1 MDFKSL
7 PVWQHRKEILDGL
20 AGHQVIV
27 VESPTGSGKTT
38 QLPLILKEAGYADAL
53 SIGITQPRRIAT
65 LSVCD
70 FIKRQ
75 LGDQEGSYVG
85 YKMRFSDTTTP
96 STRVKIMTDGILL
109 QELKADPL
117 LKSYSVIVVDEAHER
132 SLNIDFILGLLKG
145 VLSQRE
151 DFKVIISS
159 ATINTKAFSHFF
171 DDCPVVSI
179 QSQVYP
185 VKIFYQPVNPFDT
198 EKMNE
203 TIWKIVKS
211 RKGKGDI
218 LIFQPGEF
226 DITRTVSNL
235 LAHDPNED
243 LVIYPLY
250 ARLSKEQQ
258 EAVFTPTPPG
268 KTKVVVATNIAE
280 TSITIDGITTV
291 IDSGIAKINFYNQKN
306 FTSALEPLPVSK
318 SSAEQRKGR
327 AGRTRAGVCYRLYGE
342 KDFESRFSFTTEE
355 ILRTD
360 LSEVVLRM
368 SDLGIYDYEHFPF
381 ITRPKNSAIQSA
393 EATLRFIGAIDET
406 RHLTRVGELMCK
418 FPLLPRHSR
427 VIVES
432 LLRYPDVLEQV
443 LVAVAFL
450 SSKTPFLFPADEEEQ
465 ARAAQRSFSDARYG
479 DFVTFL
485 HVYERYLKAGD
496 TLEKKQA
503 FCHQYYLDYQC
514 MQEIVHVTEQLGDI
528 CGEIGFPLSHSGT
541 PKEYLICIASGLSQY
556 ICIKSERNVYQ
567 SLTAGQIF
575 IHPGSAYFRIL
586 PKFIIAGEIV
596 ETSRMY
602 ARSVSPLEESWLDEI
617 QPGLAKRLTD
627 MVRGRKDDDA
637 YYQDGTRKAHMPVE
651 GDYRKGNDVMTIY
664 RHKFETVHT
673 SGKKGMQLVVIPAG
687 ELSYLAQQHKKATKR
702 AKNFPATL
710 QVGAYYVEYPS
721 KFYTLLDL
729 DGKIPLHPIIYD
741 NVPKG
746 AFTIDQAEEL
756 ANKLDCLL
764 QFVKSHKD
772 RRVLCFIQ
780 LEGSGDSFRFTQSR
794 DFGEALD
801 TSLFSLGDLID
812 RLTEKGDD
820 TTIRIA
826 KKARQRLLKLAD

>member
-1 MDFKSL
+1 
-7 PVWQHRKEILDGL
+7 
-20 AGHQVIV
+20 
-27 VESPTGSGKTT
+27 
-38 QLPLILKEAGYADAL
+38 
-53 SIGITQPRRIAT
+53 
-65 LSVCD
+65 
-70 FIKRQ
+70 
-75 LGDQEGSYVG
+75 
-85 YKMRFSDTTTP
+85 
-96 STRVKIMTDGILL
+96 
-109 QELKADPL
+109 
-117 LKSYSVIVVDEAHER
+117 
-132 SLNIDFILGLLKG
+132 
-145 VLSQRE
+145 
-151 DFKVIISS
+151 
-159 ATINTKAFSHFF
+159 
-171 DDCPVVSI
+171 
-179 QSQVYP
+179 
-185 VKIFYQPVNPFDT
+185 
-198 EKMNE
+198 
-203 TIWKIVKS
+203 
-211 RKGKGDI
+211 
-218 LIFQPGEF
+218 
-226 DITRTVSNL
+226 
-235 LAHDPNED
+235 
-243 LVIYPLY
+243 
-250 ARLSKEQQ
+250 
-258 EAVFTPTPPG
+258 
-268 KTKVVVATNIAE
+268 
-280 TSITIDGITTV
+280 
-291 IDSGIAKINFYNQKN
+291 
-306 FTSALEPLPVSK
+306 
-318 SSAEQRKGR
+318 
-327 AGRTRAGVCYRLYGE
+327 
-342 KDFESRFSFTTEE
+342 
-355 ILRTD
+355 
-360 LSEVVLRM
+360 
-368 SDLGIYDYEHFPF
+368 
-381 ITRPKNSAIQSA
+381 
-393 EATLRFIGAIDET
+393 
-406 RHLTRVGELMCK
+406 
-418 FPLLPRHSR
+418 
-427 VIVES
+427 
-432 LLRYPDVLEQV
+432 
-443 LVAVAFL
+443 
-450 SSKTPFLFPADEEEQ
+450 
-465 ARAAQRSFSDARYG
+465 
-479 DFVTFL
+479 
-485 HVYERYLKAGD
+485 
-496 TLEKKQA
+496 
-503 FCHQYYLDYQC
+503 

-673 SGKKGMQLVVIPAG
+673 SGKKSMQLVVIPAG

-756 ANKLDCLL
+756 ANKLGCLL